1 MSTQPPY
8 KEYQYLYRELVEEH
22 DDAIDKVPSVVTE
35 NTLEEKLRGAMAY
48 FEAQSF
54 PIIYPGKS
62 YGVAVVYAYHI
73 LRDYNIPVLETLNES
88 DLFLGEDP
96 YFVVYQDDPET
107 YDRLL
112 EKLQPLGDITELGWA
127 KQTSEYYRLE
137 CTAEG
142 LAEVMARG

>member
-1 MSTQPPY
+1 M
-8 KEYQYLYRELVEEH
+8 
-22 DDAIDKVPSVVTE
+22 
-35 NTLEEKLRGAMAY
+35 
-48 FEAQSF
+48 
-54 PIIYPGKS
+54 
-62 YGVAVVYAYHI
+62 VYAYHI